1 MVESFKYRDKN
12 IDTIKKDVE
21 TEFKSIDKRGQRD
34 DKEIFQSGIN
44 ICSKYIK
51 EIQKDEAHN
60 NRALEPLT
68 KLQRK
73 IQGDINKLQ

>member
-1 MVESFKYRDKN
+1 MVESFKYGDKN

-44 ICSKYIK
+44 ICSKYTHIK
-51 EIQKDEAHN
+51 CTIRN
-60 NRALEPLT
+60 FMYIT
-68 KLQRK
+68 KFFYFL
-73 IQGDINKLQ
+73 DNTTINIKN